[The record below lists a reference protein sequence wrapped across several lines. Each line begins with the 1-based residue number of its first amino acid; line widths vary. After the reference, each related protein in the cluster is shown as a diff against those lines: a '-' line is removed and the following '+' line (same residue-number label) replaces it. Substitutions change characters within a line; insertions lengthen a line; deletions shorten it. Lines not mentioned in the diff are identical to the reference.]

1 MLHYWFSCFSLSSDS
16 VIKLEKCKWEFSWY
30 LLNACTVLINLT
42 SGVFFFFFKCS
53 APTSLHLQRIPKQLC
68 VALCL
73 SDFFFPLFLS
83 ETGSWGFWPHLDLSQ
98 CQEVV
103 CSKRFHDT
111 DLFPIYQIA
120 RSVNKVSTVFFHSC
134 EITNG
139 LLWGLIIKS
148 FEFFFQG
155 KSIIFPVSKFHCSI
169 I

>member
-1 MLHYWFSCFSLSSDS
+1 MRVFLIFVECMYCLDKFNKWCF
-16 VIKLEKCKWEFSWY
+16 
-30 LLNACTVLINLT
+30 
-42 SGVFFFFFKCS
+42 FFFFFKCS

-155 KSIIFPVSKFHCSI
+155 KSIIFRLVNSI
-169 I
+169 AA